1 MTEADLPMPL
11 PLLLGVVGL
20 ASAVVTA
27 FIAAVSK
34 KWRTPADDREDRK
47 IGIEAD
53 ELLLGRFTK
62 LLEERDKRIDGLVE
76 EIKAVR
82 QLAEAAVE
90 DNRNLIDWIYAAV
103 RVVRDLGG
111 ISKLPPP
118 PKGVT
123 IVDHPSNFSQRST
136 P

>member
-1 MTEADLPMPL
+1 MTEAQMVQWL
-11 PLLLGVVGL
+11 PLMLGGVGL
-20 ASAVVTA
+20 ISAVVTA
-27 FIAAVSK
+27 AIAAVSK

-82 QLAEAAVE
+82 HLAEAAVE

-111 ISKLPPP
+111 IAQLPPP

-123 IVDHPSNFSQRST
+123 IVDHPSNFAQRGNL
-136 P
+136 